1 MIVAAETA
9 NIDPGFIT
17 LGVAIIGVLG
27 VIATAL
33 ATRGKTKT
41 DAKTAL
47 DQRIDAR
54 VKEQLEGAWSEIDA
68 LKTHSGEQDSKLR
81 ELEDRDKRKSS
92 IFQRIFTTL
101 ASFLPEDVTPHL
113 QLTTSEIELVG
124 DTLPRDWIKQQKEN
138 P

>member
-1 MIVAAETA
+1 MIVAAENA

-17 LGVAIIGVLG
+17 IGVAIIGLLG
-27 VIATAL
+27 IIATAL

-54 VKEQLEGAWSEIDA
+54 VKEQLEGAWKDIDK
-68 LKTHSGEQDSKLR
+68 LKTHSGEQDKKLR
-81 ELEDRDKRKSS
+81 DLEERDARKSS

-101 ASFLPEDVTPHL
+101 ASLLPEGVAPHL
-113 QLTTSEIELVG
+113 ELTTSEIALVG
-124 DTLPRDWIKQQKEN
+124 DTLPRDWITHHKEN